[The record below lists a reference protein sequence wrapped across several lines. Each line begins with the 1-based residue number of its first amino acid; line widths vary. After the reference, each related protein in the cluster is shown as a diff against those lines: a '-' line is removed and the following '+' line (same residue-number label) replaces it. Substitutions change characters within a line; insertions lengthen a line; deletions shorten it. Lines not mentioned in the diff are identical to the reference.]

1 MKKVLK
7 LSKNHYFC
15 CVFITHE
22 LHTMDISQYLGF
34 LLFLFVFTTGF
45 WLLLFLLT
53 FVVPYW
59 ITGTVF
65 ENLQLRKEAKE
76 KAKK

>member
-1 MKKVLK
+1 
-7 LSKNHYFC
+7 
-15 CVFITHE
+15 
-22 LHTMDISQYLGF
+22 MDISQYLGF